1 MPILNRN
8 EIKDKYKWDIER
20 MYPDENKWELDLNK
34 CIEMS
39 NDFLKYQGSVG
50 ENPSAL
56 LVQLEQSSNISR
68 LFENVI
74 VYARQRRDEDNANPK
89 YIKMMGKAI
98 DSASIISSN
107 TAFFTPELISKDKNE
122 IMSFLKI
129 EPRLKIYE
137 FMLASIF
144 KEKKHILSSKE
155 ESLLANL
162 ADIRDASSEIFT
174 MLNNVDLDFGIVKDK
189 NGEEFNLTHGN
200 YTKLMESDDRDL
212 REQVYKQMYSKYK
225 SLNNTLSV
233 IYSYNV
239 KNYVTGSKIRNYDDV
254 LSYALD
260 SENISPEIY
269 RNLIDVVHT
278 HLPSMY
284 KYIEIKKRVL
294 GIDDLGMH
302 DIYLPIT
309 SLEDKKCSFEEAVN
323 LCSIALSPLGDD
335 YVKRFKKGVL
345 NERWVDIYE
354 NKGKTSGA
362 YSFGSYDSYPYIL
375 MNYNNE
381 IDDAFTLIHE
391 GGHSMHSIYTRENQP
406 FIYGSHSIFTAETAS
421 TVNETL
427 LINYLINNAKNKK
440 EKIYWVNKY
449 IDAFRATVFRQTMF
463 AEFELLT
470 HTYVEKGGQLTAEW
484 LNKKYDEL
492 NKLYY
497 GPNVKEDEFIRY
509 EWSRIPH
516 FYRSFYV
523 YQYATGYSAANAIA
537 KSIVGNS
544 SEFSNDNGNY
554 GERAKDDYIEFLKS
568 GNSNY
573 PIDLLKIAGV
583 DMNSKNSI
591 ERAMEVF
598 DNMVDELDSLI

>member
-89 YIKMMGKAI
+89 YIEMMGKAI

-107 TAFFTPELISKDKNE
+107 TAFFTPELISKEKDE
-122 IMSFLKI
+122 IMSFLKK

-137 FMLASIF
+137 FMLDSIF

-174 MLNNVDLDFGIVKDK
+174 MLNNVDIDFGIVKDK
-189 NGEEFNLTHGN
+189 KGEEFNLTHGN

-212 REQVYKQMYSKYK
+212 REEVYKQMYSKYK

-233 IYSYNV
+233 IYYYNV
-239 KNYVTGSKIRNYDDV
+239 KNYVTSSKIRNYDDV

-269 RNLIDVVHT
+269 RNLIDVVHD

-284 KYIEIKKRVL
+284 KYIKIKKRVL

-427 LINYLINNAKNKK
+427 LINYLIDNAKNKK

-470 HTYVEKGGQLTAEW
+470 HTYVEKGGQLTAQW
-484 LNKKYDEL
+484 LNKKYNEL
-492 NKLYY
+492 NQLYY

-516 FYRSFYV
+516 FYRPFYV

-537 KSIVGNS
+537 KSIVATS

>member
-34 CIEMS
+34 CIELS

-89 YIKMMGKAI
+89 YIEMMGKAI
-98 DSASIISSN
+98 DSASLITSN
-107 TAFFTPELISKDKNE
+107 TAFFTPELITKDEDE
-122 IMSFLKI
+122 IMDFLKI
-129 EPRLKIYE
+129 EPRLKLYE

-174 MLNNVDLDFGIVKDK
+174 MLNNVDIDFGIVKDEK
-189 NGEEFNLTHGN
+189 GEEFNLTHGN

-269 RNLIDVVHT
+269 RNLIDVVHD

-309 SLEDKKCSFEEAVN
+309 SLEYKKYSFEEAVE

-427 LINYLINNAKNKK
+427 LINYLIDNAKNKE

-484 LNKKYDEL
+484 LNKKYNEL

-516 FYRSFYV
+516 FYRPFYV

-537 KSIVGNS
+537 KSIVGTS

-554 GERAKDDYIEFLKS
+554 GVRAKDDYIEFLKS

-591 ERAMEVF
+591 ERAMKVF
-598 DNMVDELDSLI
+598 DNIVDELDSLI

>member
-34 CIEMS
+34 CIELS

-89 YIKMMGKAI
+89 YIEMMGKAI

-107 TAFFTPELISKDKNE
+107 TAFFTPELISKEKDE
-122 IMSFLKI
+122 IMSFLKK

-137 FMLASIF
+137 FMLDSIF

-174 MLNNVDLDFGIVKDK
+174 MLNNVDIDFGIVKDK

-212 REQVYKQMYSKYK
+212 REEVYKQMYSKYK

-239 KNYVTGSKIRNYDDV
+239 KNYVTSSKIRNYDDV

-269 RNLIDVVHT
+269 RNLIDVVHA

-284 KYIEIKKRVL
+284 KYIKIKKRVL

-427 LINYLINNAKNKK
+427 LINYLIDNAKNKK

-470 HTYVEKGGQLTAEW
+470 HTYVEKGGQLTAQW

-497 GPNVKEDEFIRY
+497 GPNVKDDEFIRY

-516 FYRSFYV
+516 FYRPFYV

-537 KSIVGNS
+537 KSIVGTS

-554 GERAKDDYIEFLKS
+554 GERAKDDYIDFLKS

-583 DMNSKNSI
+583 DMNLKNSI
-591 ERAMEVF
+591 ERAMKVF
-598 DNMVDELDSLI
+598 DNIVDELDSLM

>member
-34 CIEMS
+34 CIELS

-89 YIKMMGKAI
+89 YIEMMGKAI

-107 TAFFTPELISKDKNE
+107 TAFFTPELISKEKDE
-122 IMSFLKI
+122 IMSFLKK

-137 FMLASIF
+137 FMLDSIF

-174 MLNNVDLDFGIVKDK
+174 MLNNVDIDFGIVKDK
-189 NGEEFNLTHGN
+189 KGEEFNLTHGN

-212 REQVYKQMYSKYK
+212 REEVYKQMYSKYK

-269 RNLIDVVHT
+269 RNLIEVVHA

-427 LINYLINNAKNKK
+427 LINYLIDNANNKK

-484 LNKKYDEL
+484 LNKKYNEL
-492 NKLYY
+492 NQLYY

-516 FYRSFYV
+516 FYRPFYV

-537 KSIVGNS
+537 KSIVATS

-554 GERAKDDYIEFLKS
+554 GIRAKDDYIEFLKS

-591 ERAMEVF
+591 ERAMKVF
-598 DNMVDELDSLI
+598 DNIVDELDSLI

>member
-20 MYPDENKWELDLNK
+20 MYPDENKWELNLNK
-34 CIEMS
+34 CIELS

-89 YIKMMGKAI
+89 YIEMMGKAI

-107 TAFFTPELISKDKNE
+107 TAFFTPELISKEKDE
-122 IMSFLKI
+122 IMSFLKK

-137 FMLASIF
+137 FMLDSIF

-174 MLNNVDLDFGIVKDK
+174 MLNNVDIDFGIVKDK

-212 REQVYKQMYSKYK
+212 REEVYKQMYSKYK

-239 KNYVTGSKIRNYDDV
+239 KNYVTSSKIRNYDDV

-269 RNLIDVVHT
+269 RNLIDVVHA

-284 KYIEIKKRVL
+284 KYIKIKKRVL

-391 GGHSMHSIYTRENQP
+391 GGHSMHSIYTREKQP

-427 LINYLINNAKNKK
+427 LINYLIDNAKNKK

-516 FYRSFYV
+516 FYRPFYV

-537 KSIVGNS
+537 KSIVGTS

-554 GERAKDDYIEFLKS
+554 GVLAKDDYIDFLKS

-598 DNMVDELDSLI
+598 DIMVDELDSLI

>member
-89 YIKMMGKAI
+89 YIEMMGKAI

-107 TAFFTPELISKDKNE
+107 TAFFTPELISKEKDE
-122 IMSFLKI
+122 IMSFLKK

-137 FMLASIF
+137 FMLDSIF

-174 MLNNVDLDFGIVKDK
+174 MLNNVDIDFGIVKDK

-212 REQVYKQMYSKYK
+212 REEVYKQMYSKYK

-239 KNYVTGSKIRNYDDV
+239 KNYVTSSKIRNYDDV

-269 RNLIDVVHT
+269 RNLIDVVHA

-284 KYIEIKKRVL
+284 KYIKIKKRVL

-427 LINYLINNAKNKK
+427 LINYLIDNAKNKK

-470 HTYVEKGGQLTAEW
+470 HTYVEKGGQLTAQW

-516 FYRSFYV
+516 FYRPFYV

-537 KSIVGNS
+537 KSIVGTF

-554 GERAKDDYIEFLKS
+554 GVRAKDDYIEFLKS

-591 ERAMEVF
+591 ERAMKVF
-598 DNMVDELDSLI
+598 DNIVDELDSLL

>member
-34 CIEMS
+34 CIELS

-89 YIKMMGKAI
+89 YIEMMGKAI

-107 TAFFTPELISKDKNE
+107 TAFFTPELISKEKDE
-122 IMSFLKI
+122 IMDFLKI
-129 EPRLKIYE
+129 EPRLKLYE

-174 MLNNVDLDFGIVKDK
+174 MLNNVDIDFGIVKDK
-189 NGEEFNLTHGN
+189 KGEEFNLTHGN

-269 RNLIDVVHT
+269 RNLIDVVHD

-309 SLEDKKCSFEEAVN
+309 SLEDKKYSFEEAVN

-335 YVKRFKKGVL
+335 YVERFKKGIL

-427 LINYLINNAKNKK
+427 LINYLIDNAKNKK

-470 HTYVEKGGQLTAEW
+470 HTYVEKGGQLTAKW
-484 LNKKYDEL
+484 LNKKYNEL
-492 NKLYY
+492 NQLYY

-516 FYRSFYV
+516 FYRPFYV

-537 KSIVGNS
+537 KSIVGTS

-554 GERAKDDYIEFLKS
+554 GVRAKDDYIDFLKS

-591 ERAMEVF
+591 ERAMKVF

>member
-20 MYPDENKWELDLNK
+20 MYPDENIWELDLNK
-34 CIEMS
+34 CIELS
-39 NDFLKYQGSVG
+39 NDFLKYQGSIG

-89 YIKMMGKAI
+89 YIEMMGKAI

-107 TAFFTPELISKDKNE
+107 TAFFTPELISKEKDE
-122 IMSFLKI
+122 IMSFLKK

-137 FMLASIF
+137 FMLDSIF

-174 MLNNVDLDFGIVKDK
+174 MLNNVDIDFGIVKDK

-212 REQVYKQMYSKYK
+212 REEVYKQMYSKYK

-239 KNYVTGSKIRNYDDV
+239 KNYVTSSKIRNYDDV

-269 RNLIDVVHT
+269 RNLIDVVHD

-284 KYIEIKKRVL
+284 KYIAIKKRVL

-309 SLEDKKCSFEEAVN
+309 SLENKKCSFDEAVN

-335 YVKRFKKGVL
+335 YVERFKKGIL

-427 LINYLINNAKNKK
+427 LINYLIDNAKNKK

-484 LNKKYDEL
+484 LNKKYNEL

-516 FYRSFYV
+516 FYRPFYV

-537 KSIVGNS
+537 KSIVATS

-554 GERAKDDYIEFLKS
+554 GVRAKDDYIEFLKS

-583 DMNSKNSI
+583 DMNLKNSI
-591 ERAMEVF
+591 ERAMKVF
-598 DNMVDELDSLI
+598 DNIVDELDSLM

>member
-89 YIKMMGKAI
+89 YIEMMGKAI

-107 TAFFTPELISKDKNE
+107 TAFFTPELISKEKDE
-122 IMSFLKI
+122 IMSFLKK

-137 FMLASIF
+137 FMLDSIF

-174 MLNNVDLDFGIVKDK
+174 MLNNVDIDFGIVKDK

-212 REQVYKQMYSKYK
+212 REEVYKQMYSKYK

-239 KNYVTGSKIRNYDDV
+239 KNYVTSSKIRNYDDV

-260 SENISPEIY
+260 FENISPEIY
-269 RNLIDVVHT
+269 RNLIDVVHA

-284 KYIEIKKRVL
+284 KYIKIKKRVL

-391 GGHSMHSIYTRENQP
+391 GGHSMHSIYTREKQP

-427 LINYLINNAKNKK
+427 LINYLIDNAKNKK

-516 FYRSFYV
+516 FYRPFYV

-537 KSIVGNS
+537 KSIVGTS

-554 GERAKDDYIEFLKS
+554 GERAKDDYIDFLKS

-598 DNMVDELDSLI
+598 DIMVDELDSLI

>member
-34 CIEMS
+34 CIELS

-89 YIKMMGKAI
+89 YIEMMGKAI

-107 TAFFTPELISKDKNE
+107 TAFFTPELISKEKDE
-122 IMSFLKI
+122 IMSFLKK

-137 FMLASIF
+137 FMLVSIF

-189 NGEEFNLTHGN
+189 KGEEFNLTHGN

-212 REQVYKQMYSKYK
+212 REEVYKQMYSKYK

-239 KNYVTGSKIRNYDDV
+239 KNYVTSSKIRNYDDV

-269 RNLIDVVHT
+269 RNLIDVVHD

-284 KYIEIKKRVL
+284 KYIKIKKRVL

-427 LINYLINNAKNKK
+427 LINYLIDNAKNKK

-484 LNKKYDEL
+484 LNKKYNEL
-492 NKLYY
+492 NQLYY

-516 FYRSFYV
+516 FYRPFYV

-537 KSIVGNS
+537 KSIVATS

>member
-34 CIEMS
+34 CIELS

-89 YIKMMGKAI
+89 YIEMMGKAI

-107 TAFFTPELISKDKNE
+107 TAFFTPELISKEKDE
-122 IMSFLKI
+122 IMSFLKK

-137 FMLASIF
+137 FMLDSIF

-174 MLNNVDLDFGIVKDK
+174 MLNNVDIDFGIVKDK

-212 REQVYKQMYSKYK
+212 REEVYKQMYSKYK

-239 KNYVTGSKIRNYDDV
+239 KNYVTSSKIRNYDDV

-269 RNLIDVVHT
+269 RNLIDVVHA

-284 KYIEIKKRVL
+284 KYIKIKKRVL

-427 LINYLINNAKNKK
+427 LINYLIDNAKNKK
-440 EKIYWVNKY
+440 EKIYWVNNY

-470 HTYVEKGGQLTAEW
+470 HTYVEKGGQLTAQW

-516 FYRSFYV
+516 FYRPFYV

-537 KSIVGNS
+537 KSIVGTS

-554 GERAKDDYIEFLKS
+554 GERAKDDYIDFLKS

-598 DNMVDELDSLI
+598 DIMVDELDSLI

>member
-34 CIEMS
+34 CIELS

-50 ENPSAL
+50 KNPSAL

-107 TAFFTPELISKDKNE
+107 TAFFTPELISKDEDE
-122 IMSFLKI
+122 IMSFFKI

-189 NGEEFNLTHGN
+189 KGEEFNLTHGN

-269 RNLIDVVHT
+269 RNLIDVVHA

-284 KYIEIKKRVL
+284 KYIKIKKRVL

-391 GGHSMHSIYTRENQP
+391 GGHSMHSIYTREKQP

-427 LINYLINNAKNKK
+427 LINYLIDNAKNKK

-516 FYRSFYV
+516 FYRPFYV

-537 KSIVGNS
+537 KSIVGTS

-554 GERAKDDYIEFLKS
+554 GVRAKDDYIDFLKS

-598 DNMVDELDSLI
+598 DIMVDELDSLI

>member
-34 CIEMS
+34 CIELS

-50 ENPSAL
+50 NSPSAL
-56 LVQLEQSSNISR
+56 LMQLEQSSNISR

-89 YIKMMGKAI
+89 YIEMMGKAI

-107 TAFFTPELISKDKNE
+107 TAFFTPELISKEKDE
-122 IMSFLKI
+122 IMSFLKK

-137 FMLASIF
+137 FMLDSIF

-174 MLNNVDLDFGIVKDK
+174 MLNNVDIDFGIVKDK

-212 REQVYKQMYSKYK
+212 REEVYKQMYSKYK

-239 KNYVTGSKIRNYDDV
+239 KNYVTSSKIRNYDDV

-269 RNLIDVVHT
+269 RNLIDVVHA

-284 KYIEIKKRVL
+284 KYIKIKKRVL

-427 LINYLINNAKNKK
+427 LINYLIDNAKSKE

-484 LNKKYDEL
+484 LNKKYNNL
-492 NKLYY
+492 NQLYY

-516 FYRSFYV
+516 FYRPFYV
-523 YQYATGYSAANAIA
+523 YQYATGYSAANAVA
-537 KSIVGNS
+537 KSILGTS
-544 SEFSNDNGNY
+544 SKFSNDNGNY
-554 GERAKDDYIEFLKS
+554 GVRAKDDYIEFLKS

-591 ERAMEVF
+591 ERAMKVF
-598 DNMVDELDSLI
+598 DNMVHELDSLI

>member
-8 EIKDKYKWDIER
+8 EINDKYKWDIER
-20 MYPDENKWELDLNK
+20 MYPDENEWELDLNK
-34 CIEMS
+34 CIELS

-50 ENPSAL
+50 ESPSHL
-56 LVQLEQSSNISR
+56 LMQLEQSSNISR

-89 YIKMMGKAI
+89 YIEMMGKAI

-107 TAFFTPELISKDKNE
+107 TAFFTPELISKEKDE
-122 IMSFLKI
+122 IMSFLKK

-137 FMLASIF
+137 FMLDSIF

-174 MLNNVDLDFGIVKDK
+174 MLNNVDIDFGIVKDK

-212 REQVYKQMYSKYK
+212 REEVYKQMYSKYQ

-239 KNYVTGSKIRNYDDV
+239 KNYVTSSKIRNYDDV

-269 RNLIDVVHT
+269 RNLIDVVHA

-284 KYIEIKKRVL
+284 KYIKIKKRVL

-391 GGHSMHSIYTRENQP
+391 GGHSMHSIYTREKQP

-427 LINYLINNAKNKK
+427 LINYLIDNAKSKK

-470 HTYVEKGGQLTAEW
+470 HTYVEKGGQLTAQW

-516 FYRSFYV
+516 FYRPFYV

-537 KSIVGNS
+537 KSILGTS
-544 SEFSNDNGNY
+544 SKFSNDNGNY
-554 GERAKDDYIEFLKS
+554 GVRAKDDYIEFLKS

-583 DMNSKNSI
+583 DMNSKYSI
-591 ERAMEVF
+591 ERAMKVF
-598 DNMVDELDSLI
+598 DNMVHELDSLI

>member
-34 CIEMS
+34 CIELS

-50 ENPSAL
+50 KNPSAL

-98 DSASIISSN
+98 DAASIISSN
-107 TAFFTPELISKDKNE
+107 TAFFTPELISKDEDE
-122 IMSFLKI
+122 IMSFFKI

-189 NGEEFNLTHGN
+189 KGEEFNLTHGN

-260 SENISPEIY
+260 SENISSEIY
-269 RNLIDVVHT
+269 RNLIDVVHA

-391 GGHSMHSIYTRENQP
+391 GGHSMHSIYTREKQP

-427 LINYLINNAKNKK
+427 LINYLIDNAKNKK

-470 HTYVEKGGQLTAEW
+470 HTYVEKGGQLTAQW

-516 FYRSFYV
+516 FYRPFYV

-537 KSIVGNS
+537 KSIVGTS

-554 GERAKDDYIEFLKS
+554 GVRAKDDYIDFLKS

-583 DMNSKNSI
+583 DMNSKSSI

-598 DNMVDELDSLI
+598 DIMVDELDSLI

>member
-20 MYPDENKWELDLNK
+20 MYPDENIWELDLNK
-34 CIEMS
+34 CIELS
-39 NDFLKYQGSVG
+39 NDFLKYQGSIG

-89 YIKMMGKAI
+89 YIEMMGKAI

-107 TAFFTPELISKDKNE
+107 TAFFTPELISKEKDE
-122 IMSFLKI
+122 IMSFLKK

-137 FMLASIF
+137 FMLDSIF

-174 MLNNVDLDFGIVKDK
+174 MLNNVDIDFGIVKDK

-212 REQVYKQMYSKYK
+212 REEVYKQMYSKYK

-233 IYSYNV
+233 IYYYNV
-239 KNYVTGSKIRNYDDV
+239 KNYVTSSKIRNYDDV

-269 RNLIDVVHT
+269 RNLIDVVHA

-284 KYIEIKKRVL
+284 KYIKIKKRVL

-391 GGHSMHSIYTRENQP
+391 GGHSMHSIYTREKQP

-427 LINYLINNAKNKK
+427 LINYLIDNAKNKK

-516 FYRSFYV
+516 FYRPFYV

-554 GERAKDDYIEFLKS
+554 GVLAKDDYIDFLKS

-598 DNMVDELDSLI
+598 DIMVDELDSLI

>member
-20 MYPDENKWELDLNK
+20 MYPDENKWQLDLNK

-89 YIKMMGKAI
+89 YIEMMGKAI

-107 TAFFTPELISKDKNE
+107 TAFFTPELISKEKDE
-122 IMSFLKI
+122 IMSFLKK

-137 FMLASIF
+137 FMLDSIF

-174 MLNNVDLDFGIVKDK
+174 MLNNVDIDFGIVKDK

-212 REQVYKQMYSKYK
+212 REEVYKQMYSKYK

-239 KNYVTGSKIRNYDDV
+239 KNYVTSSKIRNYDDV

-260 SENISPEIY
+260 SENTSPEIY
-269 RNLIDVVHT
+269 RNLIDVVHD

-284 KYIEIKKRVL
+284 KYIAIKKRVL

-335 YVKRFKKGVL
+335 YVERFKKGIL

-427 LINYLINNAKNKK
+427 LINYLIDNAKNKK

-484 LNKKYDEL
+484 LNKKYNEL
-492 NKLYY
+492 NQLYY

-516 FYRSFYV
+516 FYRPFYV

-537 KSIVGNS
+537 KSIVATS

-554 GERAKDDYIEFLKS
+554 GVRAKDDYIEFLKS

>member
-89 YIKMMGKAI
+89 YIEMMGKAI

-107 TAFFTPELISKDKNE
+107 TAFFTPELISKEKDE
-122 IMSFLKI
+122 IMSFLKK

-137 FMLASIF
+137 FMLDSIF

-174 MLNNVDLDFGIVKDK
+174 MLNNVDIDFGIVKDK

-212 REQVYKQMYSKYK
+212 REEVYKQMYSKYK

-239 KNYVTGSKIRNYDDV
+239 KNYVTSSKIRNYDDV

-269 RNLIDVVHT
+269 RNLIDVVHD

-284 KYIEIKKRVL
+284 KYIAIKKRVL

-335 YVKRFKKGVL
+335 YVERFKKGIL

-427 LINYLINNAKNKK
+427 LINYLIDNAKNKK

-497 GPNVKEDEFIRY
+497 GPNVKDDEFIRY

-516 FYRSFYV
+516 FYRPFYV

-537 KSIVGNS
+537 KSIVGTS

-554 GERAKDDYIEFLKS
+554 GERAKDDYIDFLKS

-598 DNMVDELDSLI
+598 DIMVDELDSLI

>member
-20 MYPDENKWELDLNK
+20 MYPDENIWELDLNK
-34 CIEMS
+34 CIELS
-39 NDFLKYQGSVG
+39 NDFLKYQGSIG

-89 YIKMMGKAI
+89 YIEMMGKAI

-107 TAFFTPELISKDKNE
+107 TAFFTPELISKEKDE
-122 IMSFLKI
+122 IMSFLKK

-137 FMLASIF
+137 FMLDSIF

-174 MLNNVDLDFGIVKDK
+174 MLNNVDIDFGIVKDK

-212 REQVYKQMYSKYK
+212 REEVYKQMYSKYK

-239 KNYVTGSKIRNYDDV
+239 KNYVTSSKIRNYDDV

-269 RNLIDVVHT
+269 RNLIDVVHD

-284 KYIEIKKRVL
+284 KYIAIKKRVL

-309 SLEDKKCSFEEAVN
+309 SLENKKCSFDEAVN

-335 YVKRFKKGVL
+335 YVERFKKGIL

-427 LINYLINNAKNKK
+427 LINYLIDNAKNKK

-484 LNKKYDEL
+484 LNKKYNEL
-492 NKLYY
+492 NQLYY

-516 FYRSFYV
+516 FYRPFYV

-537 KSIVGNS
+537 KSIVATS

-554 GERAKDDYIEFLKS
+554 GVRAKDDYIEFLKS

-591 ERAMEVF
+591 ERAMKVF
-598 DNMVDELDSLI
+598 DNIVDELDSLM

>member
-20 MYPDENKWELDLNK
+20 MYPDENIWELDLNK
-34 CIEMS
+34 CIELS

-89 YIKMMGKAI
+89 YIEMMGKAI

-107 TAFFTPELISKDKNE
+107 TAFFTPELISKEKDE
-122 IMSFLKI
+122 IMSFLKK

-137 FMLASIF
+137 FMLDSIF

-174 MLNNVDLDFGIVKDK
+174 MLNNVDIDFGIVKDK
-189 NGEEFNLTHGN
+189 KGEEFNLTHGN

-212 REQVYKQMYSKYK
+212 REEVYKQMYSKYK

-233 IYSYNV
+233 IYSYNA

-269 RNLIDVVHT
+269 RNLIEVVHA

-427 LINYLINNAKNKK
+427 LINYLIDNANNKK

-470 HTYVEKGGQLTAEW
+470 HTYVEKGGQLTAQW
-484 LNKKYDEL
+484 LNKKYNEL
-492 NKLYY
+492 NQLYY

-516 FYRSFYV
+516 FYRPFYV

-537 KSIVGNS
+537 KSIVATS

-591 ERAMEVF
+591 ERAMKVF

>member
-20 MYPDENKWELDLNK
+20 MYPDENKWALDLNK
-34 CIEMS
+34 CIELS

-89 YIKMMGKAI
+89 YIEMMGKAI

-107 TAFFTPELISKDKNE
+107 TAFFTPELISKEKDE
-122 IMSFLKI
+122 IMSFLKK

-137 FMLASIF
+137 FMLDSIF

-174 MLNNVDLDFGIVKDK
+174 MLNNVDIDFGIVKDK

-212 REQVYKQMYSKYK
+212 REEVYKQMYSKYK

-254 LSYALD
+254 LSYALY

-269 RNLIDVVHT
+269 RNLIDVVHA

-309 SLEDKKCSFEEAVN
+309 SLEDKICSFEEAVN

-335 YVKRFKKGVL
+335 YVDRFKKGVL

-427 LINYLINNAKNKK
+427 LINYLIDNAKNKK

-470 HTYVEKGGQLTAEW
+470 HTYVEKGGQLTAQW

-492 NKLYY
+492 NKLYH

-516 FYRSFYV
+516 FYRPFYV

-554 GERAKDDYIEFLKS
+554 GVRAKDDYIEFLKS

-573 PIDLLKIAGV
+573 PIDLLKIAGI

>member
-98 DSASIISSN
+98 ESASIISSN
-107 TAFFTPELISKDKNE
+107 TAFFTPELISKDENE
-122 IMSFLKI
+122 IMNFLKI

-189 NGEEFNLTHGN
+189 KGEEFNLTHGN

-239 KNYVTGSKIRNYDDV
+239 KNYVTGSKIRNYDNV

-260 SENISPEIY
+260 SENISPDIY
-269 RNLIDVVHT
+269 RNLIDVVHA

-427 LINYLINNAKNKK
+427 LINYLIDNAKNDD

-470 HTYVEKGGQLTAEW
+470 HTFVEKGGQLTAEW
-484 LNKKYDEL
+484 LNKKYNEL
-492 NKLYY
+492 NQLYY

-591 ERAMEVF
+591 ERAMKVF
-598 DNMVDELDSLI
+598 DNMVDELDNLI

>member
-107 TAFFTPELISKDKNE
+107 TAFFTPELISKDENE
-122 IMSFLKI
+122 IMNFLKT
-129 EPRLKIYE
+129 EPRLIIYE

-427 LINYLINNAKNKK
+427 LINFLIDNAKNKK

-516 FYRSFYV
+516 FYRPFYV

-537 KSIVGNS
+537 KSIMATS

-554 GERAKDDYIEFLKS
+554 GEKAKDDYIEFLKS

-591 ERAMEVF
+591 ETAMEVF

>member
-89 YIKMMGKAI
+89 YIEMMGKAI

-107 TAFFTPELISKDKNE
+107 TAFFTPELISKEKDE
-122 IMSFLKI
+122 IMSFLKK

-137 FMLASIF
+137 FMLDSIF

-174 MLNNVDLDFGIVKDK
+174 MLNNVDIDFGIVKDK

-212 REQVYKQMYSKYK
+212 REEVYKQMYSKYK

-239 KNYVTGSKIRNYDDV
+239 KNYVTSSKIRNYDDV

-269 RNLIDVVHT
+269 RNLIDVVHD

-284 KYIEIKKRVL
+284 KYIAIKKRVL

-335 YVKRFKKGVL
+335 YVERFKKGIL

-427 LINYLINNAKNKK
+427 LINYLIDNAKNKK

-484 LNKKYDEL
+484 LNKKYNEL
-492 NKLYY
+492 NQLYY

-516 FYRSFYV
+516 FYRPFYV

-537 KSIVGNS
+537 KSIVGTS

-554 GERAKDDYIEFLKS
+554 GIRAKDDYIEFLKS

-598 DNMVDELDSLI
+598 DIMVDELDSLI

>member
-89 YIKMMGKAI
+89 YIEMMGKAI

-107 TAFFTPELISKDKNE
+107 TAFFTPELISKEKDE
-122 IMSFLKI
+122 IMSFLKK

-137 FMLASIF
+137 FMLDSIF

-174 MLNNVDLDFGIVKDK
+174 MLNNVDIDFGIVKDK

-212 REQVYKQMYSKYK
+212 REEVYKQMYSKYK

-239 KNYVTGSKIRNYDDV
+239 KNYVTSSKIRNYDDV

-260 SENISPEIY
+260 FENISPEIY
-269 RNLIDVVHT
+269 RNLIDVVHA

-284 KYIEIKKRVL
+284 KYIKIKKRVL

-391 GGHSMHSIYTRENQP
+391 GGHSMHSIYTREKQP

-427 LINYLINNAKNKK
+427 LINYLIDNAKNKK

-449 IDAFRATVFRQTMF
+449 IEAFRATVFRQTMF

-470 HTYVEKGGQLTAEW
+470 HTYVEKGGQLTAQW

-516 FYRSFYV
+516 FYRPFYV

-537 KSIVGNS
+537 KSIVGTS

-554 GERAKDDYIEFLKS
+554 GVRAKDDYIDFLKS

-598 DNMVDELDSLI
+598 DIMVDELDSLI

>member
-89 YIKMMGKAI
+89 YIEMMGKAI

-107 TAFFTPELISKDKNE
+107 TAFFTPELISKEKDE
-122 IMSFLKI
+122 IMSFLKK

-137 FMLASIF
+137 FMLDSIF

-174 MLNNVDLDFGIVKDK
+174 MLNNVDIDFGIVKDK

-212 REQVYKQMYSKYK
+212 REEVYKQMYSKYK

-239 KNYVTGSKIRNYDDV
+239 KNYVTSSKIRNYDDV

-269 RNLIDVVHT
+269 RNLIDVVHD

-284 KYIEIKKRVL
+284 KYIAIKKRVL

-335 YVKRFKKGVL
+335 YVERFKKGIL

-427 LINYLINNAKNKK
+427 LINYLIDNAKNKK

-484 LNKKYDEL
+484 LNKKYNEL
-492 NKLYY
+492 NQLYY

-516 FYRSFYV
+516 FYRPFYV

-537 KSIVGNS
+537 KSIVATS

-554 GERAKDDYIEFLKS
+554 GVRAKDDYIDFLKS

>member
-20 MYPDENKWELDLNK
+20 MYPDENIWELDLNK
-34 CIEMS
+34 CIELS
-39 NDFLKYQGSVG
+39 NDFLKYQGSIG

-89 YIKMMGKAI
+89 YIEMMGKAI

-107 TAFFTPELISKDKNE
+107 TAFFTPELISKEKDE
-122 IMSFLKI
+122 IMSFLKK

-137 FMLASIF
+137 FMLDSIF

-174 MLNNVDLDFGIVKDK
+174 MLNNVDIDFGIVKDK

-212 REQVYKQMYSKYK
+212 REEVYKQMYSKYK

-239 KNYVTGSKIRNYDDV
+239 KNYVTSSKIRNYDDV

-269 RNLIDVVHT
+269 RNLIDVVHD

-284 KYIEIKKRVL
+284 KYIAIKKRVL

-309 SLEDKKCSFEEAVN
+309 SLENKKCSFDEAVN

-427 LINYLINNAKNKK
+427 LINYLIDNAKNKK

-470 HTYVEKGGQLTAEW
+470 HTYVEKSGQLTAEW

-516 FYRSFYV
+516 FYRPFYV

-544 SEFSNDNGNY
+544 SEFTNDNGNY
-554 GERAKDDYIEFLKS
+554 GEKAKDDYIEFLKS

-598 DNMVDELDSLI
+598 DIMVDELDSLI

>member
-89 YIKMMGKAI
+89 YIEMMGKAI

-107 TAFFTPELISKDKNE
+107 TAFFTPELISKEKDE
-122 IMSFLKI
+122 IMSFLKK

-137 FMLASIF
+137 FMLDSIF

-174 MLNNVDLDFGIVKDK
+174 MLNNVDIDFGIVKDK

-212 REQVYKQMYSKYK
+212 REEVYKQMYSKYK

-239 KNYVTGSKIRNYDDV
+239 KNYVTSSKIRNYDDV

-269 RNLIDVVHT
+269 RNLIDVVHD

-284 KYIEIKKRVL
+284 KYIAIKKRVL

-335 YVKRFKKGVL
+335 YVERFKKGIL

-427 LINYLINNAKNKK
+427 LINYLIDNAKNKK

-470 HTYVEKGGQLTAEW
+470 HTYVEKCGQLTAEW
-484 LNKKYDEL
+484 LNKKYNEL

-516 FYRSFYV
+516 FYRPFYV

-537 KSIVGNS
+537 KSIVGTS

-554 GERAKDDYIEFLKS
+554 GIRAKDDYIEFLKS

-598 DNMVDELDSLI
+598 DIMVDELDSLI

>member
-89 YIKMMGKAI
+89 YIEMMGKAI

-107 TAFFTPELISKDKNE
+107 TAFFTPELISKEKDE
-122 IMSFLKI
+122 IMSFLKK

-137 FMLASIF
+137 FMLDSIF

-174 MLNNVDLDFGIVKDK
+174 MLNNVDIDFGIVKDK

-212 REQVYKQMYSKYK
+212 REEVYKQMYSKYK

-239 KNYVTGSKIRNYDDV
+239 KNYVTSSKIRNYDDV

-269 RNLIDVVHT
+269 RNLIDVVHA

-284 KYIEIKKRVL
+284 KYIKIKKRVL

-391 GGHSMHSIYTRENQP
+391 GGHSMHSIYTREKQP

-427 LINYLINNAKNKK
+427 LINYLIDNAKNKK

-516 FYRSFYV
+516 FYRPFYV

-537 KSIVGNS
+537 KSIVGTS

-554 GERAKDDYIEFLKS
+554 GVLAKDDYIDFLKS

-598 DNMVDELDSLI
+598 DIMVDELDSLI

>member
-20 MYPDENKWELDLNK
+20 MYPDENIWELDLNK
-34 CIEMS
+34 CIELS
-39 NDFLKYQGSVG
+39 NDFLKYQGSIG

-89 YIKMMGKAI
+89 YIEMMGKAI

-107 TAFFTPELISKDKNE
+107 TAFFTPELISKEKDE
-122 IMSFLKI
+122 IMSFLKK

-137 FMLASIF
+137 FMLDSIF
-144 KEKKHILSSKE
+144 KEKKHILSYKE

-174 MLNNVDLDFGIVKDK
+174 MLNNVDIDFGIVKDK

-212 REQVYKQMYSKYK
+212 REEVYKQMYSKYK

-233 IYSYNV
+233 IYYYNV
-239 KNYVTGSKIRNYDDV
+239 KNYVTSSKIRNYDDV

-269 RNLIDVVHT
+269 RNLIEVVHA

-309 SLEDKKCSFEEAVN
+309 SLEDKKLSFEEAVN

-427 LINYLINNAKNKK
+427 LINYLIDNAKNKK

-470 HTYVEKGGQLTAEW
+470 HTYVEKGGQLTAQW
-484 LNKKYDEL
+484 LNKKYNEL
-492 NKLYY
+492 NQLYY

-537 KSIVGNS
+537 KSIVATS

-591 ERAMEVF
+591 ERAMKVF

>member
-34 CIEMS
+34 CIELS

-50 ENPSAL
+50 KNPSAL

-89 YIKMMGKAI
+89 YIEMMGKAI
-98 DSASIISSN
+98 DAASIISSN
-107 TAFFTPELISKDKNE
+107 TAFFTPELISKDEDE
-122 IMSFLKI
+122 IMSFFKI

-189 NGEEFNLTHGN
+189 KGEEFNLTHGN

-269 RNLIDVVHT
+269 RNLIDVVHD

-284 KYIEIKKRVL
+284 KYIKIKKRVL

-391 GGHSMHSIYTRENQP
+391 GGHSMHSIYTREKQP

-427 LINYLINNAKNKK
+427 LINYLIDNAKNKK

-449 IDAFRATVFRQTMF
+449 IDAFRATLFRQTMF

-470 HTYVEKGGQLTAEW
+470 HTYVEKGGQLTAQW

-516 FYRSFYV
+516 FYRPFYV

-537 KSIVGNS
+537 KSIVGTS
-544 SEFSNDNGNY
+544 SKFSNDNGNY
-554 GERAKDDYIEFLKS
+554 GVRAKDDYIDFLKS

-598 DNMVDELDSLI
+598 DIMVDELDSLI

>member
-34 CIEMS
+34 CIELS

-89 YIKMMGKAI
+89 YIEMMGKAI

-107 TAFFTPELISKDKNE
+107 TAFFTPELISKEKDE
-122 IMSFLKI
+122 IMSFLKK

-137 FMLASIF
+137 FMLDSIF

-174 MLNNVDLDFGIVKDK
+174 MLNNVDIDFGIVKDK

-212 REQVYKQMYSKYK
+212 REEVYKQMYSKYK

-239 KNYVTGSKIRNYDDV
+239 KNYVTSSKIRNYDDV

-269 RNLIDVVHT
+269 RNLIDVVHD

-284 KYIEIKKRVL
+284 KYIAIKKRVL

-335 YVKRFKKGVL
+335 YVERFKKGIL

-427 LINYLINNAKNKK
+427 LINYLIDNAKNKK

-484 LNKKYDEL
+484 LNKKYNEL
-492 NKLYY
+492 NQLYY

-516 FYRSFYV
+516 FYRPFYV

-537 KSIVGNS
+537 KSIVATS

-554 GERAKDDYIEFLKS
+554 GVRAKDDYIEFLKS

-573 PIDLLKIAGV
+573 PIDLLKIAGI

-598 DNMVDELDSLI
+598 DIMVDELDSLI

>member
-20 MYPDENKWELDLNK
+20 MYPDENIWELDLNK
-34 CIEMS
+34 CIELS
-39 NDFLKYQGSVG
+39 NDFLKYQGSIG

-89 YIKMMGKAI
+89 YIEMMGKAI

-107 TAFFTPELISKDKNE
+107 TAFFTPELISKDKDE
-122 IMSFLKI
+122 IMSFLKK

-137 FMLASIF
+137 FMLDSIF

-174 MLNNVDLDFGIVKDK
+174 MLNNVDIDFGIVKDK

-212 REQVYKQMYSKYK
+212 REEVYKQMYSKYK

-233 IYSYNV
+233 IYYYNV
-239 KNYVTGSKIRNYDDV
+239 KNYVTSSKIRNYDDV

-269 RNLIDVVHT
+269 RNLIDVVHA

-284 KYIEIKKRVL
+284 KYIKIKKRVL

-427 LINYLINNAKNKK
+427 LINYLIDNAKNKK

-470 HTYVEKGGQLTAEW
+470 HTYVEKGGQLTAQW

-497 GPNVKEDEFIRY
+497 GPNVKDDEFIRY

-516 FYRSFYV
+516 FYRPFYV

-537 KSIVGNS
+537 KSIVGTS

-554 GERAKDDYIEFLKS
+554 GVRAKDDYIDFLKS

-583 DMNSKNSI
+583 DMNLKNSI
-591 ERAMEVF
+591 ERAMKVF
-598 DNMVDELDSLI
+598 DNIVDELDSLM

>member
-107 TAFFTPELISKDKNE
+107 TAFFTPELISKDEDE

-189 NGEEFNLTHGN
+189 KGEEFNLTHGN

-269 RNLIDVVHT
+269 RNLIDVVHA

-391 GGHSMHSIYTRENQP
+391 GGHSMHSIYTREKQP

-427 LINYLINNAKNKK
+427 LINYLIDNAKNKK

-516 FYRSFYV
+516 FYRPFYV

-537 KSIVGNS
+537 KSIVGTS

-554 GERAKDDYIEFLKS
+554 GVRAKDDYIEFLKS

-598 DNMVDELDSLI
+598 DIMVDELDSLI

>member
-20 MYPDENKWELDLNK
+20 MYPNENKWELDLNK
-34 CIEMS
+34 CIELS

-89 YIKMMGKAI
+89 YIEMMGKAI

-107 TAFFTPELISKDKNE
+107 TAFFTPELISKDEDE

-189 NGEEFNLTHGN
+189 KGKEFNLTHGN

-212 REQVYKQMYSKYK
+212 REEVYKQMYSKYK

-239 KNYVTGSKIRNYDDV
+239 KNYVTSSKIRNYDDA

-260 SENISPEIY
+260 FENISPEIY
-269 RNLIDVVHT
+269 RNLIDVVHA

-284 KYIEIKKRVL
+284 KYIKIKKRVL

-391 GGHSMHSIYTRENQP
+391 GGHSMHSIYTREKQP

-427 LINYLINNAKNKK
+427 LINYLIDNAKNKK

-516 FYRSFYV
+516 FYRPFYV

-537 KSIVGNS
+537 KSIVGTS

-554 GERAKDDYIEFLKS
+554 GERAKDDYIDFLKS

-598 DNMVDELDSLI
+598 DIMVDELDSLI

>member
-1 MPILNRN
+1 M
-8 EIKDKYKWDIER
+8 
-20 MYPDENKWELDLNK
+20 
-34 CIEMS
+34 
-39 NDFLKYQGSVG
+39 
-50 ENPSAL
+50 
-56 LVQLEQSSNISR
+56 
-68 LFENVI
+68 
-74 VYARQRRDEDNANPK
+74 
-89 YIKMMGKAI
+89 
-98 DSASIISSN
+98 
-107 TAFFTPELISKDKNE
+107 
-122 IMSFLKI
+122 
-129 EPRLKIYE
+129 
-137 FMLASIF
+137 
-144 KEKKHILSSKE
+144 
-155 ESLLANL
+155 

-174 MLNNVDLDFGIVKDK
+174 MLNNVDIDFGIVKDK

-212 REQVYKQMYSKYK
+212 REEVYKQMYSKYK

-239 KNYVTGSKIRNYDDV
+239 KNYVTSSKIRNYDDV

-269 RNLIDVVHT
+269 RNLIDVVHD

-284 KYIEIKKRVL
+284 KYIAIKKRVL

-309 SLEDKKCSFEEAVN
+309 SLENKKCSFDEAVN

-335 YVKRFKKGVL
+335 YVERFKKGIL

-427 LINYLINNAKNKK
+427 LINYLIDNAKNKK

-484 LNKKYDEL
+484 LNKKYNEL
-492 NKLYY
+492 NQLYY

-516 FYRSFYV
+516 FYRPFYV

-537 KSIVGNS
+537 KSIVATS

-554 GERAKDDYIEFLKS
+554 GVRAKDDYIEFLKS

-583 DMNSKNSI
+583 DMNLKNSI
-591 ERAMEVF
+591 ERAMKVF
-598 DNMVDELDSLI
+598 DNIVDELDSLM

>member
-107 TAFFTPELISKDKNE
+107 TAFFTPELISKDEDE

-137 FMLASIF
+137 FMLDSIF

-174 MLNNVDLDFGIVKDK
+174 MLNNVDIDFGIVKDK
-189 NGEEFNLTHGN
+189 KGEEFNLTHGN

-212 REQVYKQMYSKYK
+212 REEVYKQMYSKYK

-239 KNYVTGSKIRNYDDV
+239 KNYVTSSKIRNYDDV

-269 RNLIDVVHT
+269 RNLIDVVHA

-284 KYIEIKKRVL
+284 KYIKIKKRVL

-391 GGHSMHSIYTRENQP
+391 GGHSMHSIYTREKQP

-427 LINYLINNAKNKK
+427 LINYLIDNAKNKK

-516 FYRSFYV
+516 FYRPFYV

-537 KSIVGNS
+537 KSIVGTS

-554 GERAKDDYIEFLKS
+554 GVRAKDDYIDFLKS

-598 DNMVDELDSLI
+598 DIMVDELDSLI